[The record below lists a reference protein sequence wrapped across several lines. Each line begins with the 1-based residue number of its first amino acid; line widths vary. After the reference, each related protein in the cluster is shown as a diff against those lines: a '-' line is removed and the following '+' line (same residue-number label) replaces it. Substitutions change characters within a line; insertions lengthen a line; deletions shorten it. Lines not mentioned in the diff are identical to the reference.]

1 MQIPRPAH
9 WRTRTFGNKVLRHER
24 PGSGPAVCDRTF
36 ARPRTAA
43 PRKQG
48 RSLEAPRLYSCRHV
62 PAWAW
67 SRSIISRAARE
78 FVTGSDSRALVA
90 GPPDEPARVPG
101 PTRRQ
106 RPIAISR
113 AGSARAGGAATVWL
127 GDLRRG
133 RRPNRAPLSLAVPN
147 LGRSVARRHGRTGGA
162 RHGTIVELSLRKVG
176 SLTPAAPGLEEGRH
190 AALAAPTWTLSYQLD
205 SSRWNPASTTLSR
218 HSPRPQRSRRRPR
231 SAAGRQAWS
240 ALPYV
245 QSQIGRERHDQQR

>member
-9 WRTRTFGNKVLRHER
+9 WRTRTFGNRVLRHER
-24 PGSGPAVCDRTF
+24 PGPGPAICDRTF
-36 ARPRTAA
+36 ARPRRAA

-48 RSLEAPRLYSCRHV
+48 RSLEPPRRYSCRHV

-67 SRSIISRAARE
+67 SRSIISRVARD

-106 RPIAISR
+106 RPIAVSR
-113 AGSARAGGAATVWL
+113 AGSARAGGTATVWL

-147 LGRSVARRHGRTGGA
+147 LGRSVARRHGPAGGA

-176 SLTPAAPGLEEGRH
+176 SLTSGAGGRGGEARSTGSARQQPVEPGF
-190 AALAAPTWTLSYQLD
+190 Y
-205 SSRWNPASTTLSR
+205 NPLTS
-218 HSPRPQRSRRRPR
+218 
-231 SAAGRQAWS
+231 
-240 ALPYV
+240 
-245 QSQIGRERHDQQR
+245 